1 MLFGSLAKIY
11 FRKWRFEFFK
21 IFSKPI
27 KKKNIFLYYYG
38 QVFKRHGIDE
48 KRIIKKITSIN
59 KVQSRLDSDINKL
72 CESEKEFDNISEI
85 ENSDDTLWE

>member
-38 QVFKRHGIDE
+38 QVFKRHGIDKKNNKKSNKKNE
-48 KRIIKKITSIN
+48 NNII
-59 KVQSRLDSDINKL
+59 
-72 CESEKEFDNISEI
+72 
-85 ENSDDTLWE
+85 